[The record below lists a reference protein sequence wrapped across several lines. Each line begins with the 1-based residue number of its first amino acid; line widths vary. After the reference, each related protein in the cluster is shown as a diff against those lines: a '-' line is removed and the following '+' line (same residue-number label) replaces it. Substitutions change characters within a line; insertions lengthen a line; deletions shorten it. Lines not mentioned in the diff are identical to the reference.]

1 MFTLIYTESGEA
13 KRYPLPPGD
22 TLVGRA
28 ATCDVVI
35 DDPSISRAHAQF
47 SVTGDSC
54 VVSDVGSRNGI
65 FRNNEQ
71 LTSARVADGDV
82 IVLGQLPVRVEQ
94 SVADRLSFSEDATML
109 DLPGT
114 ILRPI
119 TQIIA
124 PAATSVAAVSDAS
137 RMLAL
142 LSNIARTLVK
152 SQAVS
157 DVLEQVVDLAFDT
170 IPAERAFLILIEP
183 NSGTLV
189 PRVVRRRGQSEAGST
204 RISRT
209 IINQVLTDRVAI
221 LAYDVQMDA
230 KLRAAESILAQAIR
244 SFMCAP
250 LWNQNEVI
258 GVLYVDTPR
267 TQRFSAPDLDLFTA
281 LSNYAAVAIEQA
293 RLTGRLQ
300 EETRRR
306 ERLQRYHSPA
316 VVNRILEGSDEAEAP
331 FIAQERDLSVLFA
344 DIVGFTT
351 LAEGLQPA
359 EVARLLNS
367 YLGSMSDVIFVHEG
381 TLDKFIGDA
390 ILAVFGAPLDQPD
403 HALRAVQTAQ
413 QMRKVLRRLN
423 QEKGRPLEIRIS
435 INSGL
440 ALAGDMGSPTR
451 REYTVLGDVVNT
463 ASRLQSV
470 AGPGE
475 IIISRATFD
484 RLNGQVAAQSR
495 GRVGLRGRVA
505 EVEIFQVAE

>member
-13 KRYPLPPGD
+13 KRYPLPAGD

-28 ATCDVVI
+28 ATCQVVI
-35 DDPSISRAHAQF
+35 DDPSISRSHAQF
-47 SVTGDSC
+47 SVAGDVC
-54 VVSDVGSRNGI
+54 VVTDVGSRNGI
-65 FRNNEQ
+65 FRNREQ
-71 LTSARVADGDV
+71 LTSVPVADGDV
-82 IVLGQLPVRVEQ
+82 IVLGQLPVRIEQ
-94 SVADRLSFSEDATML
+94 SVADRLSFSEDAGML

-119 TQIIA
+119 TQTIA
-124 PAATSVAAVSDAS
+124 PATRIAAVSDAG
-137 RMLAL
+137 RMLLL
-142 LSNIARTLVK
+142 LSNIAQTLVRP
-152 SQAVS
+152 QPLS

-204 RISRT
+204 SISRT
-209 IINQVLTDRVAI
+209 IINQVLADRVAI
-221 LAYDVQMDA
+221 LAYDVQTDS

-267 TQRFSAPDLDLFTA
+267 SQRFSAPDLDLFTA

-293 RLTGRLQ
+293 RLAARLL

-316 VVNRILEGSDEAEAP
+316 VVNRILESGDEAEAP
-331 FIAQERDLSVLFA
+331 FIAQERDLTVLFA
-344 DIVGFTT
+344 DIVGFTS
-351 LAEGLQPA
+351 LAEGLHPA
-359 EVARLLNS
+359 EVARLLNA

-403 HALRAVQTAQ
+403 HAVRAVRTAQ

-423 QEKGRPLEIRIS
+423 EERARPIEIRIA

-451 REYTVLGDVVNT
+451 REYTVLGDVVNA

-475 IIISRATFD
+475 IIISRATFE
-484 RLNGQVAAQSR
+484 RLNGQVEAHSR
-495 GRVGLRGRVA
+495 GSVGLRGRVA
-505 EVEIFQVAE
+505 EIEIFQVDE